1 MGWGIFAEVLWVWCG
16 VMVICRILLLMLE
29 DGIQGVE
36 DVGFLLDSLA
46 LANCHVLVPGS
57 VRVGWLVGWLIG
69 TVNLTCFYWVLVI
82 DVKGACLGCGRN

>member
-36 DVGFLLDSLA
+36 DVGFLLDSSA
-46 LANCHVLVPGS
+46 LAKCHVPGS
-57 VRVGWLVGWLIG
+57 VRIGCLVGWLVR
-69 TVNLTCFYWVLVI
+69 NVI
-82 DVKGACLGCGRN
+82 